1 MRRVTQPTAAKAE
14 PQGRYYLGLV
24 RSSAVEPLETTG
36 IRSHCGSLQRPWADN
51 GMVSYFHR
59 NDYLRKAA
67 VGGEEQTQP
76 MAVQSSRVF
85 LGDDTARG
93 IHTGTKP

>member
-1 MRRVTQPTAAKAE
+1 
-14 PQGRYYLGLV
+14 
-24 RSSAVEPLETTG
+24 
-36 IRSHCGSLQRPWADN
+36 
-51 GMVSYFHR
+51 MVSYFHR